1 MSSSLTT
8 TTTATTPLTEAE
20 IQDLVKKLVAA
31 LDKVTDQAKQ
41 QQLEKEIKALIYRLD
56 NFLVTEETKV
66 RQQVEAQARQHA
78 QVIIDQANTTAQ
90 QLMQQAQHQADT
102 TRERTKAK
110 KEMQQL
116 YDFDLAL
123 NDLYMLFEQE
133 VTRVSPA
140 IKTKSPISTPPKVP
154 GLTVAITNALGSLK
168 AQSKTTRSTLP
179 VPQVNSGGAVYA
191 QQRQLMAMKNQ
202 QQQKQQ
208 QQQQQPTQTIRPSVS
223 TTTPNIPQN
232 PGGAMSFLAS
242 IKSLGLSQ
250 NGNSPTLQ
258 QKPLFAPVEGFTE
271 DQVRDIFNST
281 KTTSAVFVE
290 NTALPVPKTTVPP
303 ELEEYI
309 QDLINLIKACQDEI
323 RELRYKMNPKTF
335 ALPLAKLQAKLDKI
349 NAVYQALS
357 NIPYKDLSPE
367 QQIMLSQF
375 TIVTEKLSDLVTQH
389 PDIALQANEWKI
401 KELDSNKVA
410 YETIKDEIAKGTSA
424 LIPEKVKQFL
434 ELIFN
439 EKTSG
444 IATWSATDINS
455 RISGATN
462 IMDIIELRALYYY
475 LSEITTTKSL
485 RAELD
490 NVGVKLRQILLA
502 EKSNATEFNG
512 KPLNRY
518 VNDPRLQNKYKPSS
532 TEMKVT
538 HDAKSPYH
546 DFIVNMQRF
555 LDLYDDNTFIPGG
568 DQLLLDT
575 PIKPAKLRG
584 TRVTTFSS

>member
-1 MSSSLTT
+1 
-8 TTTATTPLTEAE
+8 
-20 IQDLVKKLVAA
+20 
-31 LDKVTDQAKQ
+31 
-41 QQLEKEIKALIYRLD
+41 
-56 NFLVTEETKV
+56 
-66 RQQVEAQARQHA
+66 
-78 QVIIDQANTTAQ
+78 
-90 QLMQQAQHQADT
+90 
-102 TRERTKAK
+102 
-110 KEMQQL
+110 
-116 YDFDLAL
+116 
-123 NDLYMLFEQE
+123 
-133 VTRVSPA
+133 
-140 IKTKSPISTPPKVP
+140 
-154 GLTVAITNALGSLK
+154 
-168 AQSKTTRSTLP
+168 
-179 VPQVNSGGAVYA
+179 
-191 QQRQLMAMKNQ
+191 MKNQ

-290 NTALPVPKTTVPP
+290 NTTLPVPKTTVPP